1 MADWRTTMRFRVLL
15 GYKDQT
21 TLVFT
26 RNVTHIVLHAP
37 VDDENLILTIRKKIA
52 ESKEV
57 PTRAVLLMFSRIQI
71 DDAGRVTCI
80 EGSYSID

>member
-26 RNVTHIVLHAP
+26 RNVTHIVLHALIS
-37 VDDENLILTIRKKIA
+37 DENLILTIRKKIA
-52 ESKEV
+52 ENKEV
-57 PTRAVLLMFSRIQI
+57 PTRAVLLNISRIQI